1 MPSLC
6 VVGMQWGDEGKGKL
20 IDYLAAEADVV
31 VRYAG
36 GSNAGHTVVVN
47 GQKTILHLLPSGILH
62 PRCLCVIGNGV
73 VVDPAAVLQEIS
85 EVEARGATV
94 AENLLISDRA
104 QVVMPYHKVL
114 DKVSEEAK
122 GKGKLG
128 TTLRG
133 IGPAYA
139 DKASRTGVRMIE
151 LVKPEALRRKLAET
165 LPLVNRILERV
176 YDHEPLSVDA
186 IFDEYAGY
194 GNRLRRFVGDSVE
207 RLHRAFAERKRV
219 LFEGA
224 QGSMLDID
232 FGTYPFLTSSNA
244 SVCGVPAGTGV
255 PPRLVGR
262 VLGVVK
268 AYTTRVGAG
277 PFPTEMEGELGN
289 RIRENGG
296 EFGATTGRP
305 RRCGWLDAVA
315 LRYAVGIN
323 GTDRL
328 AITKLDVLDDQP
340 TLRIAT
346 AYRHKG
352 RVYETFPSDLDV
364 LSECEPQY
372 EELPGWREDVT
383 GARALKDLPRA
394 ARDYLARI
402 ASLLGVPVALV
413 SVGNERSQTI
423 VAESN
428 GLFA

>member
-20 IDYLAAEADVV
+20 IDYLAAQADVV
-31 VRYAG
+31 ARYAG
-36 GSNAGHTVVVN
+36 GANAGHTVVVN
-47 GQKTILHLLPSGILH
+47 GQKTVLHLLPSGILH
-62 PRCLCVIGNGV
+62 SDCLCVIGNGV
-73 VVDPAAVLQEIS
+73 VVDPAELLEEIAL
-85 EVEARGATV
+85 VESRGARV
-94 AENLLISDRA
+94 GDNLLISDRA

-133 IGPAYA
+133 IGPCYA
-139 DKASRTGVRMIE
+139 DKASRTGIRMVE
-151 LVKPEALRRKLAET
+151 LVKPEALKARLAET
-165 LPLVNRILERV
+165 LPVVNRMLESV
-176 YDHEPLSVDA
+176 YGHEPLSPEAVLQ
-186 IFDEYAGY
+186 EYAGY
-194 GNRLRRFVGDSVE
+194 GERLRGFVGDSVS
-207 RLHRAFAERKRV
+207 RLHRAFADGRKV

-244 SVCGVPAGTGV
+244 SACGVPAGTGV
-255 PPRLVGR
+255 PPRLVGG

-277 PFPTEMEGELGN
+277 PFPTEIAGELGD

-315 LRYAVGIN
+315 LRYALAIN
-323 GTDRL
+323 GTDFL

-340 TLRIAT
+340 TLKICT
-346 AYRHKG
+346 AYRYGG
-352 RVYETFPSDLDV
+352 RASEAFPSDLA
-364 LSECEPQY
+364 LLEGCEPQY
-372 EELPGWREDVT
+372 EELPGWQCDIT
-383 GARALKDLPRA
+383 GAASIEDLPPPA
-394 ARDYLARI
+394 LSYLSRI
-402 ASLLGVPVALV
+402 EQLLGVPIAVV
-413 SVGNERSQTI
+413 SVGNERKQTI
-423 VAESN
+423 LVESD
-428 GLFA
+428 GLFR